1 MHIKTLLTILIL
13 VLLSH
18 SSHAQ
23 IKKGNIYID
32 PTFTISHKPTPWN
45 PRTGFALEF
54 DIGFFA
60 TDRLMLGFGLSSELD
75 TETNDATT
83 AGIRSLV
90 RYYYWQKE
98 RHGLFLH
105 NAFSYQANTFSTLLG
120 LGWNLRLNP
129 SISLESVLSYEHAN
143 PKFGDNYDRTRLAVG
158 LAFFLN
164 KPLRDQYES
173 WPSPLSQGNWMIG
186 GSTAIFDKVSAQSE
200 IGVHPS
206 IGYFLSDRIAVGA
219 KLSYARFRAG
229 NNFPIQLTIWEAT
242 PFFRF
247 FVTPKQVPVFAFVGA
262 SVGHYAQSFLGDDM
276 PETAIQAAA
285 ELGFGVMVSPY
296 VAFDMRLA
304 YQSIGR
310 LAENRQWDFDFGFQY
325 FLTP

>member
-1 MHIKTLLTILIL
+1 MSTKTQLLFAILAM
-13 VLLSH
+13 LS
-18 SSHAQ
+18 SLGHAQ

-32 PTFTISHKPTPWN
+32 PAFKVSHVPNPWD
-45 PRTGFALEF
+45 PRTGFALDF

-60 TDRLMLGFGLSSELD
+60 TDRLLLGFGLSTELNI
-75 TETNDATT
+75 ETNDATT
-83 AGIRSLV
+83 GGIRSLL
-90 RYYYWQKE
+90 RYYYWQTGK
-98 RHGLFLH
+98 HNLFLH

-129 SISLESVLSYEHAN
+129 SISLESVLIYEHAK
-143 PKFGDNYDRTRLAVG
+143 PKFGDNYDRTVLQVG

-164 KPLRDQYES
+164 KLLRDQYET

-186 GSTAIFDKVSAQSE
+186 GSTAFFNKNPVQSE
-200 IGVHPS
+200 IEIRPS
-206 IGYFLSDRIAVGA
+206 VGYFLSDRIAVGA
-219 KLSYARFRAG
+219 KLRYTRIRAG
-229 NNFPIQLTIWEAT
+229 NAFPIQLTIWEAT

-247 FVTPKQVPVFAFVGA
+247 FVTPKQNRVFAFVGA
-262 SVGHYAQSFLGDDM
+262 SVGHYVQSFLGDDM
-276 PETAIQAAA
+276 PETAVQAAA

-296 VAFDMRLA
+296 VAFDMRLE

-310 LAENRQWDFDFGFQY
+310 LAENRRWDFDFGFQY